1 MSEIEVYETRK
12 IRECCDT
19 CLYFSSN
26 GLISVC
32 ANANVDNET
41 FIKCRLLAGCCQH
54 YWLNQHKYRRVE
66 E

>member
-1 MSEIEVYETRK
+1 MDEIEVYVTRK
-12 IRECCDT
+12 IRACCDT

-26 GLISVC
+26 GLIPKC
-32 ANANVDNET
+32 GNANVDSNT
-41 FIKCRLLAGCCQH
+41 FYRCRLLAGCCQH